1 MQDNAGGSGVMWS
14 GGGEDLNVNLVELA
28 PATAIGMHVNTEVDV
43 LLVGVSGSGMVE
55 TGAPAEGV
63 EVAAHRLASGVL
75 VEIPKGLQRSIAA
88 GDAAPLRYLSV
99 HRRRQLR
106 MGATR

>member
-1 MQDNAGGSGVMWS
+1 MEDNAGGSGVMWS

-43 LLVGVSGSGMVE
+43 LLVGVSGSGVVE
-55 TGAPAEGV
+55 TGAAAEGA
-63 EVAAHRLASGVL
+63 EVDTHRLAPGVL
-75 VEIPKGLQRSIAA
+75 VEIPKGARRSIAA
-88 GDAAPLRYLSV
+88 GDAAPLRYLSI

-106 MGATR
+106 IGPTR